1 MKSLLKKQKFGAT
14 TQSPEGSEDTPFNLI
29 LGDKSKKFKYLYH
42 NEVVL
47 IFPVIT
53 IWDAQAEFQS

>member
-1 MKSLLKKQKFGAT
+1 MQGLAT
-14 TQSPEGSEDTPFNLI
+14 KEASYTYLDFNFNSI
-29 LGDKSKKFKYLYH
+29 LGDKSKSFKELYH

-47 IFPVIT
+47 IFPVII